1 MVKILPSSAEG
12 VGSIPGQGDST
23 CLLGKKPKHKTETI
37 LLKKKNSINKQK
49 NPQKPRLIEVV
60 KGLGLYPFL
69 STSLGDSNMTQVWEP
84 LQYSI
89 LPLKVLSEMPKNS
102 QEAQGRVRTGTQAS

>member
-1 MVKILPSSAEG
+1 MVKILPSSAGG

-37 LLKKKNSINKQK
+37 LLKKKFNKQ

-69 STSLGDSNMTQVWEP
+69 PTSLGDSNMTQVWEP

-102 QEAQGRVRTGTQAS
+102 QEAQAGLELALRPPDD